1 MKIGFSDQSLVGLS
15 VLSVFFSNFSQ
26 ILHIVRVSLK
36 GFQFNWLKIKRIYLG
51 LLLITHIEIQDQNR
65 DGTRD
70 WTRYSRPD
78 LDMSGRH
85 RI

>member
-15 VLSVFFSNFSQ
+15 VLSVFFSN
-26 ILHIVRVSLK
+26 LHIVRVSLK

-65 DGTRD
+65 DGTR
-70 WTRYSRPD
+70 YSRPD